1 MDEGLYIS
9 IRENKQNLQK
19 LTDEIGV
26 LSKTQKELMSTI
38 KQTMSSYSSY
48 YDNTS
53 GIVDS
58 LLRRTGNVKENFKE
72 LNALT
77 SQQIEQTK
85 KYGESVNEL
94 SKKYGI
100 SSEEVTKNIKFI
112 KEHNELLEK
121 HKNLKEEVDKLQ
133 EKEKNGTITNDEKEK
148 LGEKLSLY
156 FDIDNQVEK
165 VNKSIEKMSYTEQRM
180 LNDQEKFKD
189 AIAQYDELEKT
200 TEKVNEAQKKLNKS
214 IEEGKEKYKNFKKT
228 GLADILGGL
237 KDVIFGLA
245 KGAMDKYKEI
255 DQAGR
260 DFGRNMGMSADEL
273 DRHTKNLI
281 RKNGDLAKKLGMEF
295 KDMYK
300 FQIGYADATQKAVML
315 TTTQVGTMASLTR
328 NTGEEAVNVATKNLD
343 IFASSADATIEYLA
357 KGTSRASL
365 EGLNVKKYSEAFANN
380 IKMASKY
387 TFKEGIT
394 GIQKMTL
401 LSQRLKFNMESIGA
415 AMDKF
420 STLEGA
426 IEASAKIQVLG
437 GSFANNFGNPLEV
450 MSEALL
456 DAEGFTK
463 RIIDTIASNAKF
475 DKKTGEVNLAPIEKQ
490 RLKHY
495 ADALGISYDEVF
507 NMTTQTRKSK
517 EIERAVGKGKFTE
530 EEISYLANKSQYN
543 KETGKWELIDVEGG
557 KHNIDELTKDSLNVL
572 RNVDTH
578 EKLLNS
584 SVSKI
589 KELMMDNAEKQQ
601 SIQENITGINEF
613 VKSEIASWL
622 TNWPNFTRW
631 LMLALGVSSGLGIA
645 GGLAS
650 IAKGGLKFGS
660 GGFRL
665 LGGLFG
671 GGVGS
676 ATAVG
681 AGTSATVGAGT
692 SATVGGA
699 NGLNTMGNLSRARQL
714 VLARQATNNMTKF
727 VRGKGGVLAVI
738 GGGLGVYSSMSD
750 YSDMKKE
757 ILNSDMTYSEKKT
770 AIAKAKVERNKGVGG
785 SVGGAAGGWLGAM
798 GGVKAGGTI
807 GASIGAAF
815 GGVGAVP
822 GAFIGSIIGGIAG
835 GLGGGWLGNV
845 IGESVGEAV
854 SDNVDDIKDEN
865 DKNGE
870 IGILT
875 EIKNVAVGIQS
886 KVDKMHNIM
895 LLYSG
900 EEPIRGG
907 QKNKNGDF
915 TNKISVSDIKV
926 NVSGNVRL
934 VADNKMINIGSLF
947 EDKTFKTEICRIVQ
961 ESINKT
967 PINRQPAT

>member
-1 MDEGLYIS
+1 MDEKVFLS
-9 IRENKQNLQK
+9 IRDNKNNLQK
-19 LTDEIGV
+19 LSDELGEFNN
-26 LSKTQKELMSTI
+26 SQKELMNTI
-38 KQTMSSYSSY
+38 KQTMSSYDSY
-48 YDNTS
+48 YENTN
-53 GIVDS
+53 GILDS
-58 LLRRTGNVKENFKE
+58 FLRRQGNVKENYKE
-72 LNALT
+72 LNALM
-77 SQQIEQTK
+77 SQQITNLSDLGKNVENLKNQYGASEK
-85 KYGESVNEL
+85 DISSYLEKIYKYEEVQKRINKLKEDQIKNGADYSAVIEDLEKT
-94 SKKYGI
+94 SKKL
-100 SSEEVTKNIKFI
+100 NQ
-112 KEHNELLEK
+112 
-121 HKNLKEEVDKLQ
+121 NLQKGGKLT
-133 EKEKNGTITNDEKEK
+133 ETLFNDYQAGK
-148 LGEKLSLY
+148 LKDAVEAY
-156 FDIDNQVEK
+156 EK
-165 VNKSIEKMSYTEQRM
+165 VAKGAEECKNKQEELNKSIEKG
-180 LNDQEKFKD
+180 
-189 AIAQYDELEKT
+189 
-200 TEKVNEAQKKLNKS
+200 V
-214 IEEGKEKYKNFKKT
+214 EKYQNFKRS
-228 GLADILGGL
+228 GLSDFLGGL
-237 KDVIFGLA
+237 KDAIFSLA
-245 KGAMDKYKEI
+245 KGAIDKYQEI

-273 DRHTKNLI
+273 DRHTRHLIKN
-281 RKNGDLAKKLGMEF
+281 NGDLALKLGMEF

-300 FQIGYADATQKAVML
+300 FQVGYAEATQKAVIM
-315 TTTQVGTMASLTR
+315 TTNQVGTIAALSR
-328 NTGEEAVNVATKNLD
+328 NTGEEAINVASANLD

-365 EGLNVKKYSEAFANN
+365 EGLNVKKYSEAFAKN

-401 LSQRLKFNMESIGA
+401 LSQRLKFNMESIGT

-420 STLEGA
+420 SSLESA
-426 IEASAKIQVLG
+426 IETSAKIQVLG

-450 MSEALL
+450 MSDALL

-463 RIIDTIASNAKF
+463 RIIDTISSNAKF

-490 RLKHY
+490 RLKYY
-495 ADALGISYDEVF
+495 AEALGISYDEIF

-517 EIERAVGKGKFTE
+517 EIGRAVGGKFNE
-530 EEISYLANKSQYN
+530 EELAYLANKSQYN
-543 KETGKWELIDVEGG
+543 VETGKWELVDVEGN
-557 KHNIDELTKDSLNVL
+557 KHEINDLTKEQLNVL

-578 EKLLNS
+578 EKLLTSN
-584 SVSKI
+584 VSAI
-589 KELMMDNAEKQQ
+589 KELIQNNASSQK
-601 SIQENITGINEF
+601 SIQEDIKGINEF

-631 LMLALGVSSGLGIA
+631 LMLAIGVSSGLGIV
-645 GGLAS
+645 GGLTNM
-650 IAKGGLKFGS
+650 AKGGFKFAS
-660 GGFRL
+660 GGFRF
-665 LGGLFG
+665 LGGS
-671 GGVGS
+671 GS
-676 ATAVG
+676 KVLG
-681 AGTSATVGAGT
+681 GAGT

-699 NGLNTMGNLSRARQL
+699 NGLIKMGNLSRARQL

-750 YSDMKKE
+750 YSDTKQS
-757 ILNSDMTYSEKKT
+757 ILNSDMTDSEKKT
-770 AIAKAKVERNKGVGG
+770 AIAKAKVERNKGIGG

-835 GLGGGWLGNV
+835 GLGGGWLGDK

-854 SDNVDDIKDEN
+854 SENVDETPKDEN

-875 EIKNVAVGIQS
+875 EIKNAAVGIQS

-900 EEPIRGG
+900 DEPV
-907 QKNKNGDF
+907 KSHKNGKNDDL
-915 TNKISVSDIKV
+915 TSKISVNDIKV
-926 NVSGNVRL
+926 NVNGNIRL
-934 VADNKMINIGSLF
+934 VSDNKFIDIGTLV
-947 EDKTFKTEICRIVQ
+947 DNPTFQEEISRIVRKA
-961 ESINKT
+961 INKT
-967 PINRQPAT
+967 SDNRQPAT

>member
-1 MDEGLYIS
+1 MDEKVFLS
-9 IRENKQNLQK
+9 IRENRNNLQK
-19 LTDEIGV
+19 LSDELGY
-26 LSKTQKELMSTI
+26 LSKNQQDLMNTI
-38 KQTMSSYSSY
+38 KQTMSSYDSY
-48 YDNTS
+48 YENTN

-58 LLRRTGNVKENFKE
+58 FLRRQGNVKENFKE
-72 LNALT
+72 LNDLM
-77 SQQIEQTK
+77 SQQVEKIKEVEESIKGMADNHGLSVEEVNKLIEKIETLK
-85 KYGESVNEL
+85 KLEEA
-94 SKKYGI
+94 KKV
-100 SSEEVTKNIKFI
+100 SSEEENKIIDKRIQKIQQEFAIFGEGGMKMLQAYKSGDEELQNTLTK
-112 KEHNELLEK
+112 
-121 HKNLKEEVDKLQ
+121 LKEQRELTED
-133 EKEKNGTITNDEKEK
+133 INDTQ
-148 LGEKLSLY
+148 
-156 FDIDNQVEK
+156 N
-165 VNKSIEKMSYTEQRM
+165 
-180 LNDQEKFKD
+180 
-189 AIAQYDELEKT
+189 
-200 TEKVNEAQKKLNKS
+200 KLNRS
-214 IEEGKEKYKNFKKT
+214 IEEGKEKYENLKRS
-228 GLADILGGL
+228 GLVDFLGGL
-237 KDVIFGLA
+237 KDAIFGLA

-273 DRHTKNLI
+273 DRHTRNLI

-300 FQIGYADATQKAVML
+300 FQIGYADATQKAAML
-315 TTTQVGTMASLTR
+315 TTTQVGTMAALTR
-328 NTGEEAVNVATKNLD
+328 NTGEEAVNVASKNLD
-343 IFASSADATIEYLA
+343 VFASSADATIEYLA

-365 EGLNVKKYSEAFANN
+365 EGLNVKKFSEAFANN

-517 EIERAVGKGKFTE
+517 EIERAVGKGKFSE

-557 KHNIDELTKDSLNVL
+557 KHNIDELTKDELKVL

-601 SIQENITGINEF
+601 SIQENITGLKEF
-613 VKSEIASWL
+613 VTSEIASWL

-645 GGLAS
+645 GGLTS
-650 IAKGGLKFGS
+650 MAKGGLKFGS

-665 LGGLFG
+665 LGGLLG

-676 ATAVG
+676 ATVG
-681 AGTSATVGAGT
+681 SATVGG
-692 SATVGGA
+692 ATVGGA
-699 NGLNTMGNLSRARQL
+699 NGLTRMGNLSRARQL

-750 YSDMKKE
+750 YSDTKQA
-757 ILNSDMTYSEKKT
+757 ILNSDMSDSEKRT
-770 AIAKAKVERNKGVGG
+770 AISKAKVERNKGVGG
-785 SVGGAAGGWLGAM
+785 SIGGAAGGWGGAI
-798 GGVKAGGTI
+798 GGAKVGGAI
-807 GASIGAAF
+807 GTSIGAAF

-822 GAFIGSIIGGIAG
+822 GALIGSIIGGIAG
-835 GLGGGWLGNV
+835 GFGGGWLGNL

-854 SDNVDDIKDEN
+854 SENVDETPKDEN

-926 NVSGNVRL
+926 NVNGNVRL
-934 VADNKMINIGSLF
+934 VADNKMINIGSLL
-947 EDKTFKTEICRIVQ
+947 DNPTFKTEICKIVQ

>member
-1 MDEGLYIS
+1 MDEKVFLS
-9 IRENKQNLQK
+9 IRENRNNLQK
-19 LTDEIGV
+19 LSDELGY
-26 LSKTQKELMSTI
+26 LSKNQQDLMNTI
-38 KQTMSSYSSY
+38 KQTMSSYDSY
-48 YDNTS
+48 YENTN

-58 LLRRTGNVKENFKE
+58 FLRRQGNVKENFKE
-72 LNALT
+72 LNDLM
-77 SQQIEQTK
+77 SQQVEKIKEVEESIKGMADNHGLSVEEVNKLIEKIETLK
-85 KYGESVNEL
+85 KLEEA
-94 SKKYGI
+94 KKV
-100 SSEEVTKNIKFI
+100 SSEEENKIIDKRIQKIQQEFAIFGEGGMKMLQAYKSGDEELQNTLTK
-112 KEHNELLEK
+112 
-121 HKNLKEEVDKLQ
+121 LKEQRELTED
-133 EKEKNGTITNDEKEK
+133 INDTQ
-148 LGEKLSLY
+148 
-156 FDIDNQVEK
+156 N
-165 VNKSIEKMSYTEQRM
+165 
-180 LNDQEKFKD
+180 
-189 AIAQYDELEKT
+189 
-200 TEKVNEAQKKLNKS
+200 KLNRS
-214 IEEGKEKYKNFKKT
+214 IEEGKEKYENLKRS
-228 GLADILGGL
+228 GLVDFLGGL
-237 KDVIFGLA
+237 KDAIFGLA

-273 DRHTKNLI
+273 DRHTRNLI

-300 FQIGYADATQKAVML
+300 FQIGYADATQKAAML
-315 TTTQVGTMASLTR
+315 TTTQVGTMAALTR
-328 NTGEEAVNVATKNLD
+328 NTGEEAVNVASKNLD
-343 IFASSADATIEYLA
+343 VFASSADATIEYLA

-365 EGLNVKKYSEAFANN
+365 EGLNVKKFSEAFANN

-517 EIERAVGKGKFTE
+517 EIERAVGKGKFSE

-557 KHNIDELTKDSLNVL
+557 KHNIDELTKDELKVL

-601 SIQENITGINEF
+601 SIQENITGLKEF
-613 VKSEIASWL
+613 VTSEIASWL

-645 GGLAS
+645 GGLTS
-650 IAKGGLKFGS
+650 MAKGGLKFGS

-665 LGGLFG
+665 LGG
-671 GGVGS
+671 
-676 ATAVG
+676 G
-681 AGTSATVGAGT
+681 AGATVGGATVGG
-692 SATVGGA
+692 ATVGGA
-699 NGLNTMGNLSRARQL
+699 NGLTRMGNLSRARQL
-714 VLARQATNNMTKF
+714 VLARQSTNNMTKF

-750 YSDMKKE
+750 YSDTKQA
-757 ILNSDMTYSEKKT
+757 ILNSDMTDSEKRT

-785 SVGGAAGGWLGAM
+785 SIGGAAGGWGGAI
-798 GGVKAGGTI
+798 GGAKVGGAI
-807 GASIGAAF
+807 GTSIGAAF

-822 GAFIGSIIGGIAG
+822 GALIGSIIGGIAG
-835 GLGGGWLGNV
+835 GFGGGWLGNL

-854 SDNVDDIKDEN
+854 SENVDEIPKDEN

-907 QKNKNGDF
+907 QKNKDGDF

-934 VADNKMINIGSLF
+934 VADNKMINIGSLL
-947 EDKTFKTEICRIVQ
+947 DDVTFKSEICKIVQ